1 MATTQVSQPTTTS
14 STLTPPHKNASADA
28 ATAVTPPTE
37 SMSISSASS
46 KENVKEIFDNE
57 GNTLRVANLF
67 FRPGTLGKG
76 TYGLVRL
83 ARRLPT
89 STEELGGASDHS
101 REPESDQVLLSPS
114 SLGGHPHQTVA
125 RRRPKAVTIQTTNLA
140 TPQSPQQ
147 LHHTSRRQERRRS
160 RGSRAKTKSAPAG
173 DAFFQMT
180 SEEMKIY
187 GKKQL
192 HHESPSRLQSW
203 FKRRVPHGDDDDDEE
218 EKDRDLVAVKIFQK
232 SILKRKRTLARDQK
246 THRVK
251 VHTALD
257 QVEREIALMKKLSHP
272 NLVAFYDVIDSPES
286 DILYM
291 SIEYMPLGE
300 ILTYQNDGTFR
311 RREPKPNMEP
321 VDGLVN
327 GHFDEFHSSLYFVDI
342 MHGLAYLHKHHII
355 HRDLKPENILLDRR
369 GIAKLADFGVSQMF
383 DEENDPSKSK
393 RENGFLTRAD
403 TDSALSMKTMA
414 DTGLITKTEGTW
426 AFWSPE
432 MCEGGRVFSG
442 YAADLWAAGVCLYIF
457 VTGKLPFYNEA
468 PMELLETIRDAVV
481 PYEGLKLSASL
492 QDLLHRTLEKD
503 PTKRAGVGDCLSHE
517 FVLLARAQRIQGL
530 SAELARSK
538 ATNTFVSEHDIKSAF
553 RIATRMPVVLLKT
566 ATKQIQ
572 KFVQH
577 RQDSME
583 SASSRPDSAHRSP
596 SIRDFMHWSKKSD
609 EDESMAATPLPISER
624 SREMLVEEGKD
635 TATPLSSDSAYRKL
649 VSFLDA
655 QNGDE
660 RDKPAAN
667 ATLPTPEVKSKTL
680 GNLMRFAKRCPSN
693 ADESHNDSG
702 SNLRFPTLFMR
713 KRSDVNSLS
722 CDGEDEKRKT
732 VSRKFTPPKTLAA
745 ESTAP
750 DVLIMS
756 P

>member
-14 STLTPPHKNASADA
+14 SAITPPHKNPCA
-28 ATAVTPPTE
+28 ATVAVATTPTE

-46 KENVKEIFDNE
+46 KENVKEIFDSE

-67 FRPGTLGKG
+67 FRPGILGKG

-83 ARRLPT
+83 ARRQ
-89 STEELGGASDHS
+89 SSGSMEAMGGASDHTP
-101 REPESDQVLLSPS
+101 RAPESDLALIPS
-114 SLGGHPHQTVA
+114 QT
-125 RRRPKAVTIQTTNLA
+125 RQRQKAVTIQEPNFL
-140 TPQSPQQ
+140 TPQPPSHQQ
-147 LHHTSRRQERRRS
+147 HATRRQERRRS
-160 RGSRAKTKSAPAG
+160 RGGRAKTKSAPAG

-192 HHESPSRLQSW
+192 HHESPSRLQTW
-203 FKRRVPHGDDDDDEE
+203 LKRRVPHSDDVDDEE
-218 EKDRDLVAVKIFQK
+218 EEEDRDLVAVKIFQK

-286 DILYM
+286 DIIYM
-291 SIEYMPLGE
+291 AIEYMPLGE

-311 RREPKPNMEP
+311 RREPKPNMDP
-321 VDGLVN
+321 IDGLVN
-327 GHFDEFHSSLYFVDI
+327 GHFDEFHASLYFVDI

-383 DEENDPSKSK
+383 DEENDPSKNK
-393 RENGFLTRAD
+393 REKCFLTRAD

-457 VTGKLPFYNEA
+457 VAGKLPFYNEA
-468 PMELLETIRDAVV
+468 PMELLETIRDAAV
-481 PYEGLKLSASL
+481 PYEGLNLSASL
-492 QDLLHRTLEKD
+492 RDLLQKTLEKD
-503 PTKRAGVGDCLSHE
+503 ATKRAGVGDCLRHE
-517 FVLLARAQRIQGL
+517 LLLLARAQRIQGL
-530 SAELARSK
+530 SVEFARSQS
-538 ATNTFVSEHDIKSAF
+538 TNTRVSEHDVKSAF

-566 ATKQIQ
+566 ATKQLQ
-572 KFVQH
+572 RLVQH

-583 SASSRPDSAHRSP
+583 SASSRHDSTHRSP
-596 SIRDFMHWSKKSD
+596 SIRDFMHLSKKSD
-609 EDESMAATPLPISER
+609 DDESMAASPVAVSER
-624 SREMLVEEGKD
+624 SSEMLAEERKD
-635 TATPLSSDSAYRKL
+635 TATPLSSGSAQRKRG
-649 VSFLDA
+649 SFLGSQSGED
-655 QNGDE
+655 
-660 RDKPAAN
+660 RDKPTAN
-667 ATLPTPEVKSKTL
+667 ATSPTPELKSTTL
-680 GNLMRFAKRCPSN
+680 GNLMRFGKRRPSD
-693 ADESHNDSG
+693 ADESNNDSG
-702 SNLRFPTLFMR
+702 SNLRFLFMR
-713 KRSDVNSLS
+713 KRSDVSSLS
-722 CDGEDEKRKT
+722 CDDEDEERKGL
-732 VSRKFTPPKTLAA
+732 SRKFIPPKTPGP
-745 ESTAP
+745 EPTAS
-750 DVLIMS
+750 DSKIAS